1 MDSLDRCMAA
11 VLDEEVEGHGAGF
24 RALGAEA
31 MADRLLGI
39 LGHQALQLG
48 FGLLVGEFRP
58 GVGAAHIDNSDR
70 LDAGFRRLDP
80 EQARGLAVL
89 HAPPE
94 FPLGRDDKMLVKRIR
109 MGGDLYPFSAAG
121 DQRRPEK
128 PRPTCCAVPDQ
139 VPLE

>member
-39 LGHQALQLG
+39 LGHQALRRRIPPRRWSRSYRQLW
-48 FGLLVGEFRP
+48 
-58 GVGAAHIDNSDR
+58 
-70 LDAGFRRLDP
+70 GFRRLDP

-89 HAPPE
+89 HAPSE
-94 FPLGRDDKMLVKRIR
+94 FPLGL
-109 MGGDLYPFSAAG
+109 
-121 DQRRPEK
+121 
-128 PRPTCCAVPDQ
+128 
-139 VPLE
+139 